1 MLTNSRDIIKRLER
15 DGWVHDR
22 TKGDHHVYKK
32 IGVRDHISIT
42 HPRKDVSVGL
52 VIKIYKVAGWPRD

>member
-15 DGWVHDR
+15 DGWVHHR

-32 IGVRDHISIT
+32 AGIRDHISLT
-42 HPRKDVSVGL
+42 HPRKDVSIGL
-52 VIKIYKVAGWPRD
+52 AIKIYKVAGWPRD